1 MSTSHRRDPPRL
13 TFKGLRNGRHVR
25 VVWEDGALF
34 GDLEAVAWIRHVA
47 ALLEGQ
53 IVGAIGAAAP

>member
-1 MSTSHRRDPPRL
+1 MTRVTFSGIRNDRRV
-13 TFKGLRNGRHVR
+13 TVTWTG
-25 VVWEDGALF
+25 GALS

-53 IVGAIGAAAP
+53 IVGAIGAALP